1 MKAILFF
8 IVLWNTTPVE
18 VEQKEIKEF
27 NSIYECRQT
36 QELLT
41 EEGRHGQLVIT
52 NDMGFKGRV
61 IGTLCEEEEQ
71 TS

>member
-8 IVLWNTTPVE
+8 VVLWNTTPVE
-18 VEQKEIKEF
+18 VEKKEIKEF

-36 QELLT
+36 QILLT
-41 EEGRHGQLVIT
+41 EEGRRNPLVIT
-52 NDMGFKGRV
+52 NDVGIKGRV